1 MQVIIFNREES
12 ESTVIVCNIEEMS
25 PHHLICTPNP

>member
-1 MQVIIFNREES
+1 MFNGEES

-25 PHHLICTPNP
+25 PHHLICTLIP